1 MASNQSAALSKPS
14 KGGVTPE
21 KGGPM
26 GAHNVYRRTGGVPTA
41 EQAGAVGK
49 PSTPKP
55 Y

>member
-1 MASNQSAALSKPS
+1 MSNSNQKANLKPS

-26 GAHNVYRRTGGVPTA
+26 GGHNEYRRTGQTPTPGNT
-41 EQAGAVGK
+41 GAVGK